1 MRGLLAGLLLLAS
14 TPSLSWVL
22 DSPLAHSTVTEE
34 EGWVGGIGQT
44 LVVFEPSEHF
54 CQFNMMYRPCRV
66 FSTQNMMPNGH
77 PLFVAALAM

>member
-54 CQFNMMYRPCRV
+54 CQLKNDA
-66 FSTQNMMPNGH
+66 ST
-77 PLFVAALAM
+77 LSRFLDS